1 MGKRERKGEGTKR
14 KKERK
19 KERKIIIIII
29 ITLFNE
35 GKTLYS

>member
-1 MGKRERKGEGTKR
+1 MNRVRNEEIRRKVGVENI
-14 KKERK
+14 
-19 KERKIIIIII
+19 IIIIII